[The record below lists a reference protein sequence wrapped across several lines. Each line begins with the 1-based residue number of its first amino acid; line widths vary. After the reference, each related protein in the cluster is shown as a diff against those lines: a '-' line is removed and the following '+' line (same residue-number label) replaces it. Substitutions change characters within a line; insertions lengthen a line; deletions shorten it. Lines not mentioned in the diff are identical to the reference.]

1 MTTKLTKNGYTIKKS
16 EHSTSLIKEIKD
28 ELTVKPF
35 SYNKN
40 QKKKTNR
47 FCVFLESPKKLYL
60 PRFYGYKKFG
70 EPTDNKIEGGDDID
84 ISFNGSLRPEQ
95 EPIEQLYLKNAEER
109 GGGII

>member
-1 MTTKLTKNGYTIKKS
+1 MNSKLTKNGYTIRKS
-16 EHSTSLIKEIKD
+16 EHSTSLIKEVKD

-40 QKKKTNR
+40 NKTDANR

-70 EPTDNKIEGGDDID
+70 EPQIE
-84 ISFNGSLRPEQ
+84 
-95 EPIEQLYLKNAEER
+95 K
-109 GGGII
+109 